1 MCIRDRCGFI
11 GEVFVVLSVW
21 KYSIPLAVLSAFVV
35 ILTAAY
41 ILWAIQRV
49 YLGAEYK
56 GPHED
61 HLTPSTLRENFIGIT
76 LLVFAVLFGV
86 FPYQVPGGLKYMEK
100 TITQQTSDLAQW
112 TKDNIVVPPPALDA
126 ATPASVARGSAGDG
140 L

>member
-1 MCIRDRCGFI
+1 
-11 GEVFVVLSVW
+11 
-21 KYSIPLAVLSAFVV
+21 VV

-61 HLTPSTLRENFIGIT
+61 HLTPSTPRENTIGIT
-76 LLVFAVLFGV
+76 LLVFAILFGV
-86 FPYQVPGGLKYMEK
+86 FPYQTVLKYMDK
-100 TITQQTSDLAQW
+100 TVTQQTTDLADW
-112 TKDNIVVPPPALDA
+112 TRTVKEAPPAPP
-126 ATPASVARGSAGDG
+126 ATPASTTVPVSGVSADTD